1 MKTLKQSRLSQTK
14 LSNEQDKLIE
24 IESPIPIR
32 IQDMIEKSQKTIIT
46 SEINERDFEFR
57 RQLLMQEFLDKK

>member
-1 MKTLKQSRLSQTK
+1 MKTLKQSMLSRSRLSK
-14 LSNEQDKLIE
+14 ESDKLIE

-57 RQLLMQEFLDKK
+57 RQLLMQEFLDKE